1 MNALQQP
8 MPRLRQKKMLFRNS
22 EIFPPA
28 RRTVLRSAGEFTM
41 RTMTG
46 HLTRYSRYTFLA
58 LCAAWITFLLP
69 PPSTAAQLNQQDT
82 LPTTAKADRLMTQ
95 AEPRVKRELARKG
108 MRLGQP
114 VFMRIFKLSKQLE
127 LWMYNRGNFR
137 RFKTYPICSYSGY
150 VGPKLAEGDW
160 QSPEGF
166 YTVSAEQMNPKS
178 RFHLSFNI
186 GYPNRYDSEKSYTGS
201 AIMVHGN
208 CVSQGCFAMGNKQIE
223 EIYLLAYQAFLQ
235 GQEQFSI
242 HIFPFRM
249 TRDNLVKYRSSPWYD
264 FWSNLAAGYN
274 AFEQTRQVPT
284 ISTARGRYVFED
296 EKNEWVRKRWVL
308 IQKKKSLQKNLQE
321 NQHQGR

>member
-1 MNALQQP
+1 MIRKTTRCLA
-8 MPRLRQKKMLFRNS
+8 RYTV
-22 EIFPPA
+22 PA
-28 RRTVLRSAGEFTM
+28 RYALSA
-41 RTMTG
+41 
-46 HLTRYSRYTFLA
+46 LCA
-58 LCAAWITFLLP
+58 LCAAWIALSPL
-69 PPSTAAQLNQQDT
+69 SAAAGSFSRQDT
-82 LPTTAKADRLMTQ
+82 LPALPTTPEADRIMTQ
-95 AEPRVKRELARKG
+95 AEPRVKKELSRKG

-127 LWMYNRGNFR
+127 LWLYSRGEFR
-137 RFKTYPICSYSGY
+137 LFKTYPVCSYSGY

-186 GYPNRYDSEKSYTGS
+186 GYPNRYDTEKSCTGS

-208 CVSQGCFAMGNKQIE
+208 CVSQGCFAMGNDQIE

-249 TRDNLVKYRSSPWYD
+249 TRNNLVKYRSSPWYD

-284 ISTARGRYVFED
+284 ISTSGGRYVFED
-296 EKNEWVRKRWVL
+296 EKDEWIRKRWVL
-308 IQKKKSLQKNLQE
+308 IQNEKTPRK
-321 NQHQGR
+321 R

>member
-1 MNALQQP
+1 MIRRITRRRIRYTA
-8 MPRLRQKKMLFRNS
+8 
-22 EIFPPA
+22 PA
-28 RRTVLRSAGEFTM
+28 RYALC
-41 RTMTG
+41 
-46 HLTRYSRYTFLA
+46 A
-58 LCAAWITFLLP
+58 LCAAWIVLSPFSAAAGPFSRQDALP
-69 PPSTAAQLNQQDT
+69 A
-82 LPTTAKADRLMTQ
+82 LPTTPEADRIMTQ
-95 AEPRVKRELARKG
+95 AEPRVRKELARKG
-108 MRLGQP
+108 LRIGQP

-127 LWMYNRGNFR
+127 LWLYSRGQFR
-137 RFKTYPICSYSGY
+137 LFKTYPICNYSGY

-166 YTVSAEQMNPKS
+166 YTVSAEQMNPES

-186 GYPNRYDSEKSYTGS
+186 GYPNRYDTERSCTGS

-208 CVSQGCFAMGNKQIE
+208 CVSQGCFAMGNEQIE

-249 TRDNLVKYRSSPWYD
+249 TRENLVKYRYSPWYD

-284 ISTARGRYVFED
+284 ISIAGGRYVFED
-296 EKNEWVRKRWVL
+296 EKNEWIRKRWVL
-308 IQKKKSLQKNLQE
+308 IQKEKNPE
-321 NQHQGR
+321 KR

>member
-1 MNALQQP
+1 
-8 MPRLRQKKMLFRNS
+8 MLFRNLNLNLN
-22 EIFPPA
+22 IPFPA
-28 RRTVLRSAGEFTM
+28 RRSLRRSVRHPVRRPEEKLIMRIITRRLTHYTVA
-41 RTMTG
+41 
-46 HLTRYSRYTFLA
+46 LTFCA
-58 LCAAWITFLLP
+58 LCAASTAYP
-69 PPSTAAQLNQQDT
+69 PPSALAATAVSISRQDN
-82 LPTTAKADRLMTQ
+82 LPTTSKADRLMTQ
-95 AEPRVKRELARKG
+95 AEPRVKKELARKG

-127 LWMYNRGNFR
+127 LWLYSRGKFKL
-137 RFKTYPICSYSGY
+137 FKTYPICNYSGY

-166 YTVSAEQMNPKS
+166 YTVSAEQMNPQS

-186 GYPNRYDSEKSYTGS
+186 GYPNRSDAERSCTGS

-208 CVSQGCFAMGNKQIE
+208 CVSQGCFAMGNEQIE

-242 HIFPFRM
+242 HIFPFPM
-249 TRDNLVKYRSSPWYD
+249 TRENLVKYRSSPWYD

-284 ISTARGRYVFED
+284 ISTAGGRYVLED
-296 EKNEWVRKRWVL
+296 EKDAWIRKRWVL
-308 IQKKKSLQKNLQE
+308 IQQKKGAQ
-321 NQHQGR
+321 